1 MVVVVLPGLCSPRG
15 RRGYLLSAVFSLL
28 FSDRPHLTRKINRP
42 TSRDD
47 RAGTFFS
54 PLKIASFRSD
64 AASRTRGKSEED
76 RARLTS
82 RCASSG
88 CQLRCSGTTLPAGA
102 GSRGLRHGGVQP
114 QFSTPAYG
122 GHNSSAEVGP
132 NAEVGSN
139 AEAGS
144 NEEVGSNTPGK
155 ARCQGS
161 NTIWN
166 VQCQP
171 ATRPRLANRQG

>member
-1 MVVVVLPGLCSPRG
+1 MLAAGASRVFT
-15 RRGYLLSAVFSLL
+15 LSSVSVFLANI
-28 FSDRPHLTRKINRP
+28 SDWPHLTRKINRP
-42 TSRDD
+42 TSR
-47 RAGTFFS
+47 ALVGTPFS
-54 PLKIASFRSD
+54 PLNCKFRSECVRRRV
-64 AASRTRGKSEED
+64 APRGKRSE

-88 CQLRCSGTTLPAGA
+88 CQLRCSGTTLPTGG

-122 GHNSSAEVGP
+122 GHKSSAEVGP
-132 NAEVGSN
+132 NAAVGSN